1 MSRFFNESRK
11 ASRHVTVGPRN
22 VDLQEHISRLR
33 EGLETHS
40 RPSSSQVRQVLAPLE
55 DANNIASQVVAAR
68 LENCRSIRL
77 PRDNEQLLLVPQ
89 YNLPMQQAMEAY
101 QTLRTRL
108 VKHEGRHGMR
118 SLVISSAAPGDGKTL
133 TAFNMALC
141 FARIQNWPV
150 LLVDADLRTQGMSSL
165 LGRAGAA
172 GLADI
177 LESDC
182 AYDQA
187 VLQTDV
193 PDLYVLP
200 AGKSSTPAPELFSR
214 AAWKEFIGWSSES
227 FKLVLIDSPPMLDLA
242 DFELIAS
249 PCEAV
254 MLVARSGKTSLETF
268 TKTCARVD
276 PKKLAGVVLN
286 ACEEV
291 GDKDYKYYRYA
302 VGGPSSS

>member
-11 ASRHVTVGPRN
+11 ASHHVTAGPRN
-22 VDLQEHISRLR
+22 LDLQEHVSRLR
-33 EGLETHS
+33 EGLEAQPH
-40 RPSSSQVRQVLAPLE
+40 PSDSQARQAFTQLE
-55 DANNIASQVVAAR
+55 DANDIASQVVAAR

-77 PRDNEQLLLVPQ
+77 SRDNEQSLLMPQ

-108 VKHEGRHGMR
+108 VKHQGRQGMR
-118 SLVISSAAPGDGKTL
+118 SLVISSSGPGDGKTL
-133 TAFNMALC
+133 TAFNLALC
-141 FARIQNWPV
+141 FARIQDWPV
-150 LLVDADLRTQGMSSL
+150 LLVDADLRTRGLSSL
-165 LGRAGAA
+165 LERPGAP

-177 LESDC
+177 LESEG
-182 AYDQA
+182 AYQEA
-187 VLQTDV
+187 ILQTDV
-193 PDLYVLP
+193 ANLYVLP
-200 AGKSSTPAPELFSR
+200 AGKSPTPAPELFSR
-214 AAWKEFIGWSSES
+214 PAWKEFIGWSSES

-242 DFELIAS
+242 DFELITA

-254 MLVARSGKTSLETF
+254 MLMVRSGKTDRETF

-291 GDKDYKYYRYA
+291 ANNKYKYYRYA
-302 VGGPSSS
+302 AGGPAE